1 MISFI
6 VFFPVDNSL
15 EYCGSDFD
23 GLNEKDTI
31 FRLRELKRSGTQ
43 VRFYNLS
50 NDTYETLFPNIASLV
65 SNYNAEELDGGWF
78 CAKFKW
84 YGDEDELYQ
93 YLYAAP
99 TPLDHMRTYLNST
112 TQTNNGTI
120 YLKENWQNADPDE
133 IIYIGE
139 YGLDDLE
146 RKIEANEVMTDAELV
161 EEGIASTKNSIRA
174 DIKRYYPEATDEW
187 IDKHDLIA
195 DIIECCSWEYAA
207 TMIDQIG
214 DWDIWDDYPEK

>member
-84 YGDEDELYQ
+84 YGDEDELTNIST
-93 YLYAAP
+93 LH
-99 TPLDHMRTYLNST
+99 LHLST
-112 TQTNNGTI
+112 T
-120 YLKENWQNADPDE
+120 
-133 IIYIGE
+133 
-139 YGLDDLE
+139 
-146 RKIEANEVMTDAELV
+146 
-161 EEGIASTKNSIRA
+161 
-174 DIKRYYPEATDEW
+174 
-187 IDKHDLIA
+187 
-195 DIIECCSWEYAA
+195 
-207 TMIDQIG
+207 
-214 DWDIWDDYPEK
+214 